1 MSTIT
6 DPNIFAGRLSRD
18 CMNGWVAFKTGPN
31 LDDVAV
37 KLGRYPVIHAGG
49 GRMRLTVDIPEGFT
63 PVDCNRA
70 MLFSR
75 KGRMLHEFALE
86 GVITAAVEAIVWIP
100 YTRKSPRHA
109 LFSTH

>member
-37 KLGRYPVIHAGG
+37 KLGRYPVKHIGG
-49 GRMRLTVDIPEGFT
+49 GRMRLTIDVPDDFI
-63 PVDCNRA
+63 PVDCQHVA
-70 MLFSR
+70 LFSR
-75 KGRMLHEFALE
+75 KGHVLHEFALSGTVTHE
-86 GVITAAVEAIVWIP
+86 VKSITWIP
-100 YTRKSPRHA
+100 
-109 LFSTH
+109 